1 MNNPNQFNEF
11 VVGNLLLEVGKKY
24 HVHNADITFRRPC
37 TLKSIIKRDDEIH
50 IGVYC
55 PFYRTIF
62 NHLVVQW
69 EIPKLGKSL
78 TTLTPLT
85 GEL

>member
-1 MNNPNQFNEF
+1 MNNPNHFTEYK
-11 VVGNLLLEVGKKY
+11 VGSLLLEVGKKY
-24 HVHNADITFRRPC
+24 HVHDADITFRRPC
-37 TLKSIIKRDDEIH
+37 TLNSIIKRGDEIH
-50 IGVYC
+50 VNVYC
-55 PFYRTIF
+55 PFYRTNF
-62 NHLVVQW
+62 DHLVVQW